1 MLIIFVVENFFM
13 IVYSN
18 AKINIGLNILSR
30 RQDGYHNI
38 ASVFYP
44 IKNLYDY
51 IEVVKSNKYSIVT
64 TGINLGSGVNL
75 CTTAFNIIKK
85 KYNIGNV
92 KIHIHKKIPI
102 GSGLGGGSSN
112 AASVINI
119 LNKLFSLNLN
129 CSQLEKISLKVGA
142 DCPFFI
148 HNSPKYVEGVGD
160 IINDID
166 LCLSNYEI
174 KFKHS
179 ETHISTKEAYS
190 DLDFNSFSDKKLN
203 SAIRLPIESWKENI
217 VNDFEEKIFL
227 RYPHLKK
234 NKMEFYE
241 EGAIYSSMTGTGS
254 TIFGIFKK

>member
-85 KYNIGNV
+85 KI
-92 KIHIHKKIPI
+92 
-102 GSGLGGGSSN
+102 
-112 AASVINI
+112 
-119 LNKLFSLNLN
+119 
-129 CSQLEKISLKVGA
+129 
-142 DCPFFI
+142 
-148 HNSPKYVEGVGD
+148 
-160 IINDID
+160 
-166 LCLSNYEI
+166 
-174 KFKHS
+174 
-179 ETHISTKEAYS
+179 
-190 DLDFNSFSDKKLN
+190 
-203 SAIRLPIESWKENI
+203 
-217 VNDFEEKIFL
+217 
-227 RYPHLKK
+227 
-234 NKMEFYE
+234 
-241 EGAIYSSMTGTGS
+241 
-254 TIFGIFKK
+254 